1 LHQGFHLEAVY
12 SQSEMDFSDIPDE
25 EEGDEEE
32 DAEDEAPAEVPARP
46 QRPAKKSGPKDLA
59 EFHAKQVN

>member
-1 LHQGFHLEAVY
+1 MHQDFHLEAVY

-25 EEGDEEE
+25 DEDDDEVEEE
-32 DAEDEAPAEVPARP
+32 KPAAP
-46 QRPAKKSGPKDLA
+46 QRPAKKNGPKELA